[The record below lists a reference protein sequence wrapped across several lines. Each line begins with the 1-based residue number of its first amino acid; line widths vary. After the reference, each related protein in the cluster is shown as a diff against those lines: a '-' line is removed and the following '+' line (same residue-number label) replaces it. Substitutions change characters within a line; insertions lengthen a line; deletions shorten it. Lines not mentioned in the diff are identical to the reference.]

1 MKANKKGTLC
11 LGMVVFVVLLFGS
24 APMALAFGPHGIGA
38 QMTDQEM
45 DQVRGGVGFIFNIN
59 LRSFVNSLEPVS
71 GDIVIAGVDDID
83 VPEGGLDGV
92 AVDSLGGATIFNRGN
107 FNNFSG
113 IALVT
118 QVQGQK
124 ICVLNYLTIN
134 CYLINNANNNGTD
147 INGLLSLL

>member
-1 MKANKKGTLC
+1 MKANKKGTLF
-11 LGMVVFVVLLFGS
+11 LGMVVFVILLFGS
-24 APMALAFGPHGIGA
+24 APMALAFGPQGIGA

-45 DQVRGGVGFIFNIN
+45 EQVRGGVGFIFNIN
-59 LRSFVNSLEPVS
+59 LRSVVDSLGSVS
-71 GDIVIAGVDDID
+71 GDFVIAGVDDFD
-83 VPEGGLDGV
+83 VPADGLEGV
-92 AVDSLGGATIFNRGN
+92 AVDHLGGATIFNRGN

-134 CYLINNANNNGTD
+134 CFLINNANNNSTD
-147 INGLLSLL
+147 INGLLNLL